1 MKRFGLA
8 LLGLLVLGWTAGA
21 QTSREE
27 LLSHMELTA
36 GNYAN
41 YPVPTGHLTPAPA
54 GYEPFYISHYGR
66 HGARYMTSDKTY
78 RRLRQQL
85 DTARTL
91 GLLTEYGKDVRR
103 RIKIVAADAE
113 GRAGELTTLGARQH
127 KAIAKRMYENYPALL
142 SQPLYVK
149 ANASNS
155 KRVMLSM
162 ANFCLELKA
171 LNPSLDLWMDA
182 SEADLYY
189 IKSNKRIVVPESATD
204 DALYG
209 KLSKFKK
216 KMLSGEPQLK
226 ALFTDPERAR
236 TFIDPYTF
244 ADDLYNVAADMY
256 CLPELGL
263 KFDDLFGEDGMID
276 GFRAYNASWCLWEG
290 LMPGARTAY
299 WRLYPLLQNFLDDA
313 DRMIASGGSGLRLRF
328 GHDSVVL
335 PFAFILGFQ
344 EAIHATDDMGDLHN
358 HFSIFRLIP
367 MAANIQLVFYRKPVP
382 EPAEGPGSGDIL
394 VKFLMNENETSIP
407 VATDC
412 YPYYH
417 WSDVEP
423 YYRNMIESAHLVY
436 TDTPEDDD

>member
-8 LLGLLVLGWTAGA
+8 WLGLLVLGWTAGA

-91 GLLTEYGKDVRR
+91 DLLTDYGKDVRR
-103 RIKIVAADAE
+103 RIKIAAADAE

-127 KAIAKRMYENYPALL
+127 KAIARRMYDNYPSLMTK
-142 SQPLYVK
+142 PLFVE
-149 ANASNS
+149 ANSS
-155 KRVMLSM
+155 TSRRVMLSM
-162 ANFCLELKA
+162 ANFCLELKS
-171 LNPSLDLWMDA
+171 LNPTLDISMDA
-182 SEADLYY
+182 SEHDMHYITAD
-189 IKSNKRIVVPESATD
+189 KRIVVPESETD
-204 DALYG
+204 DALYR
-209 KLSKFKK
+209 KLKKFKQQL
-216 KMLSGEPQLK
+216 LSGEKQI
-226 ALFTDPERAR
+226 AAIFSDPERAK

-244 ADDLYNVAADMY
+244 ADDLYNVASDMY
-256 CLPELGL
+256 CVPELNL
-263 KFDDLFGEDGMID
+263 RFDDLFGEEGMID
-276 GFRAYNASWCLWEG
+276 GFRVYNASWCLWEG

-299 WRLYPLLQNFLDDA
+299 WRIYPLLQNFLDDA
-313 DRMIASGGSGLRLRF
+313 DKMIASGGSGLRLRF

-335 PFAFILGFQ
+335 PLSFILGFQ
-344 EAIHATDDMGDLHN
+344 EAIHATDDMEDLHN

-367 MAANIQLVFYRKPVP
+367 MAANIQLVFFRK
-382 EPAEGPGSGDIL
+382 AGSDDIL

-423 YYRNMIESAHLVY
+423 YYRNMIEAAHLVY
-436 TDTPEDDD
+436 KETPDDED

>member
-1 MKRFGLA
+1 MNRLKIILFCLLA
-8 LLGLLVLGWTAGA
+8 LGLQARA

-41 YPVPTGHLTPAPA
+41 YPFPSGRLTPAPA

-66 HGARYMTSDKTY
+66 HGSRYMTSDGHY
-78 RRLRQQL
+78 RRLKSQL
-85 DTARTL
+85 DSARKL
-91 GLLTEYGKDVRR
+91 GILTEYGRDVRH
-103 RIKIVAADAE
+103 RIREAAADAKN
-113 GRAGELTTLGARQH
+113 RAGELTELGARQH
-127 KAIAKRMYENYPALL
+127 RAIARRMYDNYPSLL
-142 SQPLYVK
+142 SQPLRVQ
-149 ANASNS
+149 ANSSNS
-155 KRVMLSM
+155 RRVMLSM
-162 ANFCLELKA
+162 ANFCLELKS
-171 LNPSLDLWMDA
+171 LNPALDLEMDA
-182 SEADLYY
+182 SEHDLYY
-189 IKSNKRIVVPESATD
+189 IKSNKSIVVPDNDTD
-204 DALYG
+204 DALYR
-209 KLSKFKK
+209 KLSQFKK
-216 KMLSGEPQLK
+216 KMLSGEPQFQ
-226 ALFTDPERAR
+226 ALFTDPALAK

-290 LMPGARTAY
+290 LMPGAKKSYYRI
-299 WRLYPLLQNFLDDA
+299 YPLLQNFLDEA
-313 DRMIASGGSGLRLRF
+313 DETIASGGCGLRLRF

-344 EAIHATDDMGDLHN
+344 EAIHATDDMEDLHH

-367 MAANIQLVFYRKPVP
+367 MAANVQLVFFRK
-382 EPAEGPGSGDIL
+382 EGSDDVL

-423 YYRNMIESAHLVY
+423 YYRDMIESAHLTY
-436 TDTPEDDD
+436 QTPAEDED